1 MEEIWKDI
9 KYYPNYMVSNMG
21 RVKSIGRWVY
31 KEYRGKR
38 WQREKILKSSVNKKG
53 YLFVSLCKNGHKKI
67 IQFIASLQKHSLR
80 IQTTIYR

>member
-1 MEEIWKDI
+1 MKEEIWKEI
-9 KYYPNYMVSNMG
+9 NEYPNYMVSNKG
-21 RVKSIGRWVY
+21 NVKSLGNN
-31 KEYRGKR
+31 KTKK
-38 WQREKILKSSVNKKG
+38 EKILKLSVNKKG